1 MLPSHGSVRGQQN
14 LNYPVYRILQIYT
27 YLCRLMIGMLGMVR
41 RVGFGMMLRGM
52 PLMLSGM

>member
-1 MLPSHGSVRGQQN
+1 
-14 LNYPVYRILQIYT
+14 
-27 YLCRLMIGMLGMVR
+27 MIGMLGMVR